1 MRQYSAALYGPS
13 LPLADSGGRSVDR
26 AWIRNAAIAYAFACG
41 TLVAG
46 PGLVGI
52 AQAHAI
58 LGIGPD
64 LLDLFGDDDKSDI
77 HHPRPGSEDSS
88 SGQAARTVGV
98 TTADAGPPVSTFG
111 SGPESAGL
119 VAGGGAVPRSAA
131 RGGGGGA
138 VPRVTSAGRSSNLP
152 SVPSAPITRNIVIR
166 GTSSTARPAGTPAPA
181 FVPPALP
188 KTPAFV
194 PLAAPPPVA
203 PEPEGRPAPAAPPAP
218 SQSAPQ
224 AKDPLAPSDSGAARI
239 PDSYRVGY
247 TEHLRS
253 ATTTDLFAAALPGV
267 AGIAGFTLVGAY
279 AGYRQA
285 KTLQRALLAPVPTS
299 FLL

>member
-1 MRQYSAALYGPS
+1 VDRFWIRSAAIS
-13 LPLADSGGRSVDR
+13 C
-26 AWIRNAAIAYAFACG
+26 AFACG
-41 TLVAG
+41 AMVCG
-46 PGLVGI
+46 PGVVGI
-52 AQAHAI
+52 AQSHAI

-64 LLDLFGDDDKSDI
+64 LLDLLGGDDDKSDL
-77 HHPRPGSEDSS
+77 HHPRPGSEAPP

-111 SGPESAGL
+111 SGPQAAGL
-119 VAGGGAVPRSAA
+119 VAAGGVPKSASLQSA
-131 RGGGGGA
+131 SPQSTSRGGGGAA
-138 VPRVTSAGRSSNLP
+138 VSRVSPVGRSSNLP

-166 GTSSTARPAGTPAPA
+166 GTASARSAGTTAPRS
-181 FVPPALP
+181 VPRAIPQ
-188 KTPAFV
+188 TPAAV

-203 PEPEGRPAPAAPPAP
+203 PQPEGRPTPEALPAP
-218 SQSAPQ
+218 SQAPPQ
-224 AKDPLAPSDSGAARI
+224 AKDPLAPSNSSAARI

-247 TEHLRS
+247 AEYLRA
-253 ATTTDLFAAALPGV
+253 ATTTDLVAAALPGV

-285 KTLQRALLAPVPTS
+285 KSLQRALLAPVPTS

>member
-1 MRQYSAALYGPS
+1 MDRVWIRSAAIGC
-13 LPLADSGGRSVDR
+13 
-26 AWIRNAAIAYAFACG
+26 AFACG
-41 TLVAG
+41 AMVC
-46 PGLVGI
+46 GLGVVGI
-52 AQAHAI
+52 AQSHAI

-64 LLDLFGDDDKSDI
+64 LLDLFGGDDDKSDL
-77 HHPRPGSEDSS
+77 HHPRPGSEAPP

-111 SGPESAGL
+111 SGPQAAGM
-119 VAGGGAVPRSAA
+119 VAAGGVPKSASLQSA
-131 RGGGGGA
+131 SPQIASRGGGGA
-138 VPRVTSAGRSSNLP
+138 VSRVSPVGRSSNLP

-166 GTSSTARPAGTPAPA
+166 GTTSARSAGTAAPRS
-181 FVPPALP
+181 VPRAIPQTSA
-188 KTPAFV
+188 AV

-203 PEPEGRPAPAAPPAP
+203 PQPEGRPAPEAPPAP
-218 SQSAPQ
+218 SQAPQ
-224 AKDPLAPSDSGAARI
+224 AKDPLAPSNSSAARI

-247 TEHLRS
+247 AEYLRS
-253 ATTTDLFAAALPGV
+253 ATTTDLVAAALPGV

-285 KTLQRALLAPVPTS
+285 NSLRRALLAPVPTS

>member
-1 MRQYSAALYGPS
+1 M
-13 LPLADSGGRSVDR
+13 V
-26 AWIRNAAIAYAFACG
+26 C
-41 TLVAG
+41 G
-46 PGLVGI
+46 PGVVGI
-52 AQAHAI
+52 AQSHAI

-64 LLDLFGDDDKSDI
+64 LLDLFGGDDDKSDL
-77 HHPRPGSEDSS
+77 HHPRPGSEAPP

-111 SGPESAGL
+111 SGPQAAGL
-119 VAGGGAVPRSAA
+119 VAAGGVPKSASLQSA
-131 RGGGGGA
+131 SPQSASRGGGGGA
-138 VPRVTSAGRSSNLP
+138 VSRVSPVGRSSNLP

-166 GTSSTARPAGTPAPA
+166 GTTSARSAGTAAPRS
-181 FVPPALP
+181 VPRAIPQTSA
-188 KTPAFV
+188 AV

-203 PEPEGRPAPAAPPAP
+203 PQPEGRPAPEAPPAP
-218 SQSAPQ
+218 SQAAPQ
-224 AKDPLAPSDSGAARI
+224 AKDPLAPSNSSAAPI

-247 TEHLRS
+247 AEYLRS
-253 ATTTDLFAAALPGV
+253 ATTTDLVAAALPGV

-285 KTLQRALLAPVPTS
+285 KSLQRALLAPVPTS

>member
-1 MRQYSAALYGPS
+1 MLFTDRGGLSVNRVWIRSAAIGC
-13 LPLADSGGRSVDR
+13 
-26 AWIRNAAIAYAFACG
+26 AFACG
-41 TLVAG
+41 AMVCG
-46 PGLVGI
+46 PGVVGI
-52 AQAHAI
+52 AQSHAI

-64 LLDLFGDDDKSDI
+64 LLDLFGGDDDKSDR
-77 HHPRPGSEDSS
+77 HHPRPGSEAPP

-111 SGPESAGL
+111 SGPQAAGM
-119 VAGGGAVPRSAA
+119 VAAGGVPQSAS
-131 RGGGGGA
+131 RGGGGA
-138 VPRVTSAGRSSNLP
+138 VSRVSPVGRSSNLP

-166 GTSSTARPAGTPAPA
+166 GTTSARSAGTAAPRS
-181 FVPPALP
+181 VPRALP
-188 KTPAFV
+188 QPSAAV

-203 PEPEGRPAPAAPPAP
+203 PQPEGRPAPEAPPAP
-218 SQSAPQ
+218 SQAPQ
-224 AKDPLAPSDSGAARI
+224 AKDPLAPSNSSAARI

-247 TEHLRS
+247 AEYLRS
-253 ATTTDLFAAALPGV
+253 ATTTDLVAAALPGV

-285 KTLQRALLAPVPTS
+285 NSLRRALLAPVPTS

>member
-1 MRQYSAALYGPS
+1 VDQVWIRSAAIGC
-13 LPLADSGGRSVDR
+13 
-26 AWIRNAAIAYAFACG
+26 AFACG
-41 TLVAG
+41 AMVCG
-46 PGLVGI
+46 PGVAGI
-52 AQAHAI
+52 AQSHAI

-64 LLDLFGDDDKSDI
+64 LLDLLGGDDDKSDL
-77 HHPRPGSEDSS
+77 HHPRPGSEEPP

-111 SGPESAGL
+111 SAPQAAGL
-119 VAGGGAVPRSAA
+119 VAGGGGVPTSASSQSA
-131 RGGGGGA
+131 SRGGGGGA
-138 VPRVTSAGRSSNLP
+138 MPRVSPAGRSSNLP

-166 GTSSTARPAGTPAPA
+166 GTPSTHSGDTPAPRS
-181 FVPPALP
+181 VPRAMPQTSAV
-188 KTPAFV
+188 V

-203 PEPEGRPAPAAPPAP
+203 PQPESRPAPEAPPAP
-218 SQSAPQ
+218 SQAMPQ
-224 AKDPLAPSDSGAARI
+224 AKDPLAPSNSSAAPI

-247 TEHLRS
+247 AEYLRA
-253 ATTTDLFAAALPGV
+253 ATTTDLVAAALPGV